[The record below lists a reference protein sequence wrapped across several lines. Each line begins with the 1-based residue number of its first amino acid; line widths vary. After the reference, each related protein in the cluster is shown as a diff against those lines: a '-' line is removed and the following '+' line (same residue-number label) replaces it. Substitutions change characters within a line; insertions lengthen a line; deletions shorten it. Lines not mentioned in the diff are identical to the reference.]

1 MKTGYKRVSSRTN
14 NRPLTEHKL
23 IEAVGSVIKKKGYK
37 GLTARNIARE
47 ADVTTSLIFKYFGTM
62 DKLIS
67 RYIAEKD
74 YWMSS
79 KTQLSEVLEKMHK
92 KRGLQEMLV
101 FVLEKQFDYFY
112 RDEEM
117 QQLILWEITEKCSIM
132 DDIGGIR
139 ENLAKDFF
147 KQTDPLF
154 EGSGVSFKAVAA
166 LLVSGIYYLVL
177 HTRTNHSTQC
187 GINIHSE
194 ADRAEIIRTIRQVLQ
209 WTFDAAKAKRHTG

>member
-37 GLTARNIARE
+37 GLTARIIARE

-67 RYIAEKD
+67 IYIAEKD

-79 KTQLSEVLEKMHK
+79 KTQLSKMLEKMHK

-101 FVLEKQFDYFY
+101 YVLEKQFDYFY

-139 ENLAKDFF
+139 ESLAREFF
-147 KQTDPLF
+147 NHTDPIF

-177 HTRTNHSTQC
+177 HTRTNHSTLC

-209 WTFDAAKAKRHTG
+209 WTFDAAKTKRYTG